1 MRARV
6 LVFLLVAVAVTGL
19 APDAGPRS
27 PPDVP
32 VGALAPTAGLAIVAN
47 ESFATL
53 GDPLAF
59 RAWVNLTG
67 GGFLPRTWLNLTF
80 PAELRPDGGN
90 ASSPAGCVT
99 VGNLSWQCNGL
110 RAGSYLWIVPAS
122 VARDA
127 AVGAPYAAT
136 AAGATYDAGVYT
148 TLDPVSAAV
157 IVTGANIEITLALN
171 GTASAGGLVVV
182 TAIAI
187 NSNRFCQ
194 NDTYCEARDVRLRAA
209 VDPLLAVRAG
219 DPLYLNATSLSNGSE
234 VSLTFAVIVPADA
247 VGGALFWLDVTVE
260 YRDFDDRPLP
270 VERAFAVVRVEPG
283 PFPADPWLVLV
294 VALGAVLGTL
304 AVLLVWGQQALRIE
318 ELFLMHSSGI
328 LIRHISR
335 AAGLAK
341 DDEIVASMLVAVQD
355 FVRDSF
361 RSQATL
367 DEFRFTGRR
376 AAIVRGKHTILAAI
390 VSRGDVRYLVP
401 QLRAALEDL
410 ERAHGAV
417 LARWDGRMS
426 RLERAGPIFD
436 RLLRGG
442 YRGVGALAPSAR
454 GFLERLRQ
462 GR

>member
-1 MRARV
+1 MSARSDGTSESVRARV

-148 TLDPVSAAV
+148 T
-157 IVTGANIEITLALN
+157 
-171 GTASAGGLVVV
+171 
-182 TAIAI
+182 
-187 NSNRFCQ
+187 
-194 NDTYCEARDVRLRAA
+194 

-219 DPLYLNATSLSNGSE
+219 DPLYLNATSMSNGSE